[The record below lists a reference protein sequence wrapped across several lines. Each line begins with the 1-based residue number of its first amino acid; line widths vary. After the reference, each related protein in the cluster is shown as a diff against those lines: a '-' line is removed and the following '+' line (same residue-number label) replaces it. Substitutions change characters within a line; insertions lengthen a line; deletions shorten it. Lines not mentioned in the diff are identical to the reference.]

1 MLFPESNFYENI
13 PVRIIN
19 LCIKN
24 FKNVANGQV
33 NLGIGENLLKNKP
46 DIRGVYGQNGTGKTS
61 IIKAI
66 KLIKGLMVGGSL
78 PKDINEYVMRGKEQ
92 LEIIVSF
99 FIGLDHKDYL
109 VDYSIVISKVS
120 FAPDI
125 EGEFF
130 WGIKNESIT
139 FRESGKKSTKISRI
153 KTLIKKSYNVK
164 EISPKYRNDE
174 LKKFFDTEF
183 EYEYIQRA
191 NIEKRESF
199 IFGNNLIDIISKK
212 SDDNSELRLIPIL
225 RNFALFNLHVLDS
238 NSMALSSANI
248 LLPLNF
254 NIKKNHQFYHGVIPI
269 SISKPEP
276 IPSEIL
282 GIVDNVL
289 SEMNKVLYEI
299 IPGLRIHIKK
309 FPPVL
314 NEQGKEMI
322 AIELLA
328 CKGTSEIPIRYESD
342 GIKKIISVLNLIVN
356 MYNDSSMVILI
367 DELDAGIFEYLLG
380 EILLILEES
389 GKGQLI
395 FTSHNLRPL
404 EVLNRNSLI
413 FTTTNPKNRYIKL
426 KNIKPNNNMRDVY
439 YRDIVLNGQDEIIY
453 EKTDSAMIKRAL
465 RKSGGTAYEK

>member
-1 MLFPESNFYENI
+1 M
-13 PVRIIN
+13 
-19 LCIKN
+19 
-24 FKNVANGQV
+24 
-33 NLGIGENLLKNKP
+33 
-46 DIRGVYGQNGTGKTS
+46 
-61 IIKAI
+61 
-66 KLIKGLMVGGSL
+66 
-78 PKDINEYVMRGKEQ
+78 
-92 LEIIVSF
+92 
-99 FIGLDHKDYL
+99 
-109 VDYSIVISKVS
+109 
-120 FAPDI
+120 
-125 EGEFF
+125 
-130 WGIKNESIT
+130 
-139 FRESGKKSTKISRI
+139 
-153 KTLIKKSYNVK
+153 
-164 EISPKYRNDE
+164 
-174 LKKFFDTEF
+174 
-183 EYEYIQRA
+183 
-191 NIEKRESF
+191 
-199 IFGNNLIDIISKK
+199 
-212 SDDNSELRLIPIL
+212 IPIL
-225 RNFALFNLHVLDS
+225 RNFALSNLHVLDS

-248 LLPLNF
+248 LLPLSF
-254 NIKKNHQFYHGVIPI
+254 NIQKDHLNYHGVIPI

-299 IPGLRIHIKK
+299 IPGLRIYIKK

-426 KNIKPNNNMRDVY
+426 KNIRPNNNMRDVY

>member
-1 MLFPESNFYENI
+1 MFFPKSNFYGSN

-19 LCIKN
+19 LSIKN

-33 NLGIGENLLKNKP
+33 NLGTGENLLKNKP
-46 DIRGVYGQNGTGKTS
+46 DIRGIYGQNGTGKTS

-66 KLIKGLMVGGSL
+66 KLIKGLMIGESL
-78 PKDINEYVMRGKEQ
+78 PKDINEYVMRGEKQ
-92 LEIIVSF
+92 LEITVSF
-99 FIGLDHKDYL
+99 FINSHYKDYL

-120 FAPDI
+120 FDTDI
-125 EGEFF
+125 EKEFF
-130 WGIKNESIT
+130 WGIKNESLT

-153 KTLIKKSYNVK
+153 KTLIEKSYNVK

-174 LKKFFDTEF
+174 VKKFFNNKF

-212 SDDNSELRLIPIL
+212 SGVNSELRLIPIL
-225 RNFALFNLHVLDS
+225 RNFALSNLHVLDS

-248 LLPLNF
+248 LLPLSF
-254 NIKKNHQFYHGVIPI
+254 NIQKDHLNYHGVIPI

-282 GIVDNVL
+282 GIVDDVL
-289 SEMNKVLYEI
+289 SEMNKVLCEI
-299 IPGLRIHIKK
+299 IPGLRICIKK

-426 KNIKPNNNMRDVY
+426 KNIRPNNNMRDVY

-453 EKTDSAMIKRAL
+453 EETDSAMIKRAL